1 MCMYACECVYARGW
15 VGVLLYMHVHVYV
28 CTYVHMYTRDFILKY
43 TFLNAAGLSCHC
55 VLPLLRDCGCGRLEG
70 CVVWERAKWRLTG
83 GSPISLMATVWS
95 ICIARLPKTP

>member
-1 MCMYACECVYARGW
+1 MCMCMYACECVYARGW

-55 VLPLLRDCGCGRLEG
+55 VLSLLRDCGCDRLEG
-70 CVVWERAKWRLTG
+70 CVVWERAKWRFTTLSNG
-83 GSPISLMATVWS
+83 NYVVNIHSKAAKIP
-95 ICIARLPKTP
+95 